1 MSEFF
6 HNLSVQVLTV
16 DDNIIEITF
25 NEIIELNRNLKSL
38 IRDDGRNEIQ
48 ILEQKEEEY
57 QKIKDKTQLIEEE
70 VVSNILNDVRVE
82 FPTDNQNSFPNTSA
96 EILKET
102 NETDKINQ
110 RAAEAFN
117 ERDVEITR
125 EQLESSRQELIKSV
139 TDSEREIPTD
149 VLNNIA
155 TTYQLE
161 IEGKE
166 KKDVRKHVETI
177 S

>member
-117 ERDVEITR
+117 
-125 EQLESSRQELIKSV
+125 
-139 TDSEREIPTD
+139 
-149 VLNNIA
+149 
-155 TTYQLE
+155 
-161 IEGKE
+161 
-166 KKDVRKHVETI
+166 
-177 S
+177 